1 MPNTNRNALIGG
13 LIAGAV
19 LSVRSVVRSRRFY
32 DLKNK
37 VILVTGGSRG
47 LGLVMAREFA
57 ARGARLVICARDAEE
72 LERAR
77 AELSGLGADSAA
89 DILAVTADV
98 TIQDD
103 IERLRAAI
111 YARFGRVDVLVNDAG
126 VITIGPFEEMTVAD
140 YEVAMQTHFYGPL
153 YTTMAFLPGMRERGH
168 GRIVNIS
175 SIGGKIAVPHLL
187 PYCASKF
194 ALAGFSEGMR
204 AAVKRDGVYVT
215 TVCPGLMRTGS
226 PRHGEFRG
234 KLEEEY
240 AWFTA
245 ADSLPGLSIDAT
257 RAARMVV
264 DACVHGD
271 AELIMPASAWI
282 GVKANALAPGI
293 ASDVLSLSERLLPQ
307 VNGSDGEKR
316 RGAEI
321 ARDAIPPW
329 LADRDDKAAL
339 QNNEMPLRPTI

>member
-1 MPNTNRNALIGG
+1 MPSTTRNTLIGG

-19 LSVRSVVRSRRFY
+19 FSARSLGRSRRIY
-32 DLKNK
+32 DLMNK
-37 VILVTGGSRG
+37 VVLITGASRG

-77 AELSGLGADSAA
+77 AELSDSGANVVA
-89 DILAVTADV
+89 LVADV
-98 TIQDD
+98 TVQGD
-103 IERLRAAI
+103 IERLRDSV
-111 YARFGRVDVLVNDAG
+111 YAHFGRVDVLVNDAG
-126 VITIGPFEEMTVAD
+126 VIAVGPFDKMTVAD
-140 YEVAMQTHFYGPL
+140 YEEAMQTHFYGPL

-175 SIGGKIAVPHLL
+175 SIGGKITVPHLL
-187 PYCASKF
+187 PYCVSKF

-226 PRHGEFRG
+226 PRHAEFRG
-234 KLEEEY
+234 QLENEY

-257 RAARMVV
+257 RAAHTVV

-271 AELIMPASAWI
+271 AELIMPVSAWL
-282 GVKANALAPGI
+282 GVKTNALAPGI

-307 VNGSDGEKR
+307 ANGSDGDKR
-316 RGAEI
+316 RGAELG
-321 ARDAIPPW
+321 RDAIPAW
-329 LADRDDKAAL
+329 LAARDDKAAV
-339 QNNEMPLRPTI
+339 QNNEMPLPR

>member
-1 MPNTNRNALIGG
+1 MTRNTMIGG

-19 LSVRSVVRSRRFY
+19 LSARSLVRARRSY

-37 VILVTGGSRG
+37 VVLITGGSRG

-57 ARGARLVICARDAEE
+57 AHGARLVICARDAEE

-77 AELSGLGADSAA
+77 AELSGSGADV
-89 DILAVTADV
+89 LAVVADV
-98 TIQDD
+98 TLQED
-103 IERLRAAI
+103 IERLRENVH
-111 YARFGRVDVLVNDAG
+111 ARFGQVDVLVNNAG
-126 VITIGPFEEMTVAD
+126 VIAVGPAEEMTIAD
-140 YEVAMQTHFYGPL
+140 YEEAMQTHFYGPL

-168 GRIVNIS
+168 GRVVNIS

-194 ALAGFSEGMR
+194 ALAGFSEGTR

-215 TVCPGLMRTGS
+215 TVCPGLLRTGS
-226 PRHGEFRG
+226 PRHAEFKG
-234 KLEEEY
+234 KLEDEY

-245 ADSLPGLSIDAT
+245 ADSLPGLSIDAG
-257 RAARMVV
+257 RAARMIV
-264 DACVHGD
+264 DSCVHGD
-271 AELIMPASAWI
+271 AELIMPATTWL

-307 VNGSDGEKR
+307 ADGSGGTKR
-316 RGAEI
+316 SGAEI
-321 ARDAIPPW
+321 SRDEIPAWLAARD
-329 LADRDDKAAL
+329 DRAAL
-339 QNNEMPLRPTI
+339 QNNEMPLRPDT